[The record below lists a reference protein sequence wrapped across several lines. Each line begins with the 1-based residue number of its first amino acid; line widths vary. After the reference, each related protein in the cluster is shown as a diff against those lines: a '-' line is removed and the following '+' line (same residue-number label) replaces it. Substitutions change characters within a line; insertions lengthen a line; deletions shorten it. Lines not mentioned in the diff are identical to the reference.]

1 MICQDQYQR
10 NICPFLNEY
19 FIRICVHI
27 LYVYTNISPAFI
39 TFIDFR
45 SHIISIFPCTLLSLF
60 FSCSFQRRKDI
71 NVIYRLR
78 ITVGFQLNHS
88 GLENKRTEVIVFF
101 PICITI
107 TMEGR
112 ERYCGWLN
120 KDKENEDAGNPPV
133 YTCFALLTL
142 NSTHHMYLRKR
153 HKARKGLYLNT
164 NQTQNKF

>member
-71 NVIYRLR
+71 NVIYHLR
-78 ITVGFQLNHS
+78 ITVGFQLNRS
-88 GLENKRTEVIVFF
+88 GLENKPTEAIGFF

-133 YTCFALLTL
+133 FTCFALLTL

>member
-10 NICPFLNEY
+10 NICPFLHEY